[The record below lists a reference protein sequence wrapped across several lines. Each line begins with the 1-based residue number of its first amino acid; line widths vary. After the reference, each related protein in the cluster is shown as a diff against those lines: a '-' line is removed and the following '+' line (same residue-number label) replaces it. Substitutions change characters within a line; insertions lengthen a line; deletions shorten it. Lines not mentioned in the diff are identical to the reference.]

1 MLKDTIAAISTGN
14 DLSAVSIIRMSG
26 DDVFTII
33 NQLFTKSLNDVPSH
47 TIHYG
52 YIKNPLN
59 GDLVDEVLVSV
70 FRAPRTY
77 TKEDVIEINC
87 HGGTFITKKILSLVL
102 GCGARLA
109 EPGEFTK
116 RAFLNGRIDLSQ
128 AEAVQDLLDAKHD
141 DQVKIALS
149 ALKGSV
155 HKLMEP
161 LLENVVQILS
171 NIEVNIDYPEYD
183 DVTVLTHDTIIP
195 EVEKWL
201 MEIDQILEKSQSGSL
216 IKEGLQTA
224 IVGKPNV
231 GKSSL
236 LNALL
241 EEDKAI
247 VTNIAGT
254 TRDIVE
260 GDVRLKNITLHLM
273 DTAGIRETADVIEQI
288 GVEKSKAVIDKAQLV
303 ILVFDGS
310 QPFDSEDIELL
321 ERTQDKNR
329 IIVYNKRDLGM
340 MHEGLTICA
349 QEGDIQALVD
359 EINTRYADTHAL
371 IEEPILINERQIGLM
386 MQAKMAMRR
395 AHEAL
400 RMGVELDLVTIDLQ
414 ECYRCL
420 KEIEGTYSKEDLL
433 DEIFSRFCL
442 GK

>member
-1 MLKDTIAAISTGN
+1 MLNDTIAAISTGK

-26 DDVFTII
+26 DEVFTII
-33 NQLFTKSLNDVPSH
+33 NQLFTKKLDTVPSH

-59 GDLVDEVLVSV
+59 GELVDEVLVSV

-87 HGGTFITKKILSLVL
+87 HGGAFITKKILSLVL

-161 LLENVVQILS
+161 LLDRLVQIIS

-183 DVTVLTHDTIIP
+183 DVEVLTQETILP
-195 EVEKWL
+195 DVELWL
-201 MEIDQILEKSQSGSL
+201 KEIDTILEKSQSGSI

-273 DTAGIRETADVIEQI
+273 DTAGIRDTSDVVEQI
-288 GVEKSKAVIDKAQLV
+288 GVEKSKAVIEKAQLV

-310 QPFDSEDIELL
+310 QPLDDEDKELL
-321 ERTQDKNR
+321 EMTKNR
-329 IIVYNKRDLGM
+329 NRIVVYNKSDLGNI
-340 MHEGLTICA
+340 HDGLTICA
-349 QEGDIQALVD
+349 QEGDIQALID
-359 EINTRYADTHAL
+359 EINSRYEDAHAL
-371 IEEPILINERQIGLM
+371 IDEPILINERQIGLM
-386 MQAKMAMRR
+386 MQAKMAMAR
-395 AHEAL
+395 AYEAL
-400 RMGVELDLVTIDLQ
+400 QFNVELDLVTIDLQ
-414 ECYRCL
+414 DCYRCL
-420 KEIEGTYSKEDLL
+420 KEIEGSYSKEGLL
-433 DEIFSRFCL
+433 DEIFTRFCL